1 MTRISALAFSLA
13 LLAAAAVGSACA
25 APPENADPTLAPW
38 FQSLKQPGTRV
49 GCCSVAD
56 CRPVD
61 SRIVGNHYEV
71 LIGDRWTEVPPDRVL
86 EHEPNP
92 LGRAVA
98 CWTPRFG
105 ILCFVRPTEA

>member
-1 MTRISALAFSLA
+1 MRTLAWVA
-13 LLAAAAVGSACA
+13 LLGSSLSAAALA
-25 APPENADPTLAPW
+25 APPEGSDLSLAPW
-38 FQSLKQPGTRV
+38 YQSLKQPGTRV

-61 SRIVGNHYEV
+61 SRIVGDHYEAM
-71 LIGDRWTEVPPDRVL
+71 LDGKWIDVPPARVL

-92 LGRAVA
+92 TGRAVA
-98 CWTPRFG
+98 CWTPRYG